1 MNRLTF
7 KKIELLAIL
16 IPSLIVCGNSMAGY
30 ANPALDAR
38 NKFLENRH
46 ACFMV
51 LANKSFTNLDGLC
64 GIEESE
70 ESESIVSNLKYSP
83 DSSSVNSGL
92 PTSNYRTSKSSKSS
106 GGSVYVKGYFRGGT
120 YVNSYTR
127 SSPSNSGRVSG
138 FGTGR
143 SSSSG

>member
-64 GIEESE
+64 GIGQWFRVMSKKKHCNICRMEL
-70 ESESIVSNLKYSP
+70 VVKDKLWLKIP
-83 DSSSVNSGL
+83 V
-92 PTSNYRTSKSSKSS
+92 
-106 GGSVYVKGYFRGGT
+106 
-120 YVNSYTR
+120 
-127 SSPSNSGRVSG
+127 
-138 FGTGR
+138 
-143 SSSSG
+143 